1 MFSSPNSV
9 SIAISR
15 LTDQAET
22 LLKKFIENPNS
33 EAIQKALESI
43 WKTIENLTKD
53 QKDIDIAKEE
63 TERLRLQQLTY
74 VVQNNNWRDVQ
85 IAQANAQISN
95 NYWQQQQAMYVA
107 YQNGMNATLQALVNS
122 CPQAV
127 TQLIESNNV
136 RTNSENFIGF
146 EQRNIPSSQ

>member
-1 MFSSPNSV
+1 MNQNNQWGMPQVQIV
-9 SIAISR
+9 SQNGVINIINR

-22 LLKKFIENPNS
+22 LLKEFIENPNS
-33 EAIQKALESI
+33 EAIQKSL
-43 WKTIENLTKD
+43 ENLWSKIADLSKD

-63 TERLRLQQLTY
+63 TERMRLQQATCAI
-74 VVQNNNWRDVQ
+74 QSQNWRDVQ

-107 YQNGMNATLQALVNS
+107 YHNGMNATFQALVNS

-127 TQLIESNNV
+127 THLLEHENNK
-136 RTNSENFIGF
+136 
-146 EQRNIPSSQ
+146 